1 MIKSMKGKKSV
12 SVVDLPKRLT
22 LRHIQ
27 PFLFGIGELLNTDRP
42 RIVFDLSQVREID
55 GAGTDMLLHC
65 AEQVLRQD
73 GSLNL
78 ASVPAEV
85 LVVLELTRM
94 HRLLAIF
101 SSRSEAL
108 ANLSRIPS
116 LF

>member
-1 MIKSMKGKKSV
+1 MTGKRTIA
-12 SVVDLPKRLT
+12 VVDLPSHLT
-22 LRHIQ
+22 LRHVQ
-27 PFLFGIGELLNTDRP
+27 PFLFGIGDLLSTDRP

-85 LVVLELTRM
+85 MVVLELTRM
-94 HRLLAIF
+94 DRLFEIF
-101 SSRSEAL
+101 NSRSEAVENL
-108 ANLSRIPS
+108 AGIAS
-116 LF
+116 

>member
-55 GAGTDMLLHC
+55 VAGKDMLLHR
-65 AEQVLRQD
+65 ADHVLRQD
-73 GSLNL
+73 GRLNL
-78 ASVPAEV
+78 DAVPADV
-85 LVVLELTRM
+85 MVVLELARID
-94 HRLLAIF
+94 HLFDLF
-101 SSRSEAL
+101 GPRSAAGED
-108 ANLSRIPS
+108 
-116 LF
+116 

>member
-1 MIKSMKGKKSV
+1 MTKNMTGKRTIA
-12 SVVDLPKRLT
+12 VVDLPKRLT

-27 PFLFGIGELLNTDRP
+27 PFLLGIGDLLNTDRP

-85 LVVLELTRM
+85 MVVLELTRM
-94 HRLLAIF
+94 DRLFEIFNSRAEAVEHLAGIA
-101 SSRSEAL
+101 S
-108 ANLSRIPS
+108 
-116 LF
+116 

>member
-1 MIKSMKGKKSV
+1 MTKHMTGKRTIA
-12 SVVDLPKRLT
+12 VVDLPKRLT

-27 PFLFGIGELLNTDRP
+27 PFLFGIGDLLNTDRP

-94 HRLLAIF
+94 DRLFEIF
-101 SSRSEAL
+101 NSRSEAVENL
-108 ANLSRIPS
+108 AGIAS
-116 LF
+116 